1 MNSQFE
7 GKVALVTGGSSG
19 IGLATAKLFAQ
30 RGATVYI
37 TGRRQKE
44 LDDAVR
50 EIGPSATGI
59 QGDVSR
65 FGDIDKIYQTIRA
78 QKGKLDILFANAG
91 TGEFAPLG
99 QINEEHFD
107 KQFDVNVKGT
117 LFTVQGALPLMSAGS
132 AIVLNASLVSIKG
145 SPAFSVYSA
154 TKAAIRSFARNW
166 AVDLKG
172 KGIRVNAVAPGHVKT
187 EGVLEDFR
195 AGRLDEAAMLAHIP
209 DGRIADGDDIADAV
223 LFLCSARA
231 RHIVGQVLT
240 VDGGEGFSAVVRP
253 SGPPDGES
261 CARPRSASAP
271 PGRSKPRRNTPIP
284 WPQPPPRR
292 TRAAE
297 TELRQLPQIC
307 KGR

>member
-37 TGRRQKE
+37 TKRRQKE

-50 EIGPSATGI
+50 EIGQSATGI

-172 KGIRVNAVAPGHVKT
+172 KGIRVNAVSPGVIPTPGYHTSLGMT
-187 EGVLEDFR
+187 EQQLNDYIQSVTPAIPL
-195 AGRLDEAAMLAHIP
+195 GRTGTADEIAKAVAFLASDESSYIT
-209 DGRIADGDDIADAV
+209 GSE
-223 LFLCSARA
+223 LF
-231 RHIVGQVLT
+231 
-240 VDGGEGFSAVVRP
+240 VDGGQG
-253 SGPPDGES
+253 
-261 CARPRSASAP
+261 
-271 PGRSKPRRNTPIP
+271 
-284 WPQPPPRR
+284 
-292 TRAAE
+292 
-297 TELRQLPQIC
+297 QI
-307 KGR
+307 

>member
-30 RGATVYI
+30 RGAAVYI

-44 LDDAVR
+44 LDEAVR
-50 EIGPSATGI
+50 EIGHSATGI

-65 FGDIDKIYQTIRA
+65 LGDIDKVYQTIRE

-91 TGEFAPLG
+91 LGEFAPLG
-99 QINEEHFD
+99 DITEEHFD

-145 SPAFSVYSA
+145 NPAFSVYSA
-154 TKAAIRSFARNW
+154 TKAALRSFARNW

-172 KGIRVNAVAPGHVKT
+172 KGIRVNAVSPGVVPTPGYHTSLGMT
-187 EGVLEDFR
+187 EQQLDDFIQSVIP
-195 AGRLDEAAMLAHIP
+195 AIPLGRTGTPDEIAKAVAFLASAESSFIT
-209 DGRIADGDDIADAV
+209 GIE
-223 LFLCSARA
+223 LF
-231 RHIVGQVLT
+231 
-240 VDGGEGFSAVVRP
+240 VDGGQG
-253 SGPPDGES
+253 
-261 CARPRSASAP
+261 
-271 PGRSKPRRNTPIP
+271 
-284 WPQPPPRR
+284 
-292 TRAAE
+292 
-297 TELRQLPQIC
+297 QI
-307 KGR
+307 